1 MQPYEAKKSVWV
13 PCPKT
18 GGYRE
23 GFLESGGD
31 IANIGAEGADLTT
44 KLVVVSEQKL
54 SPILVDGHRVLQK
67 WNRAIH
73 KLKLCAYAEM

>member
-1 MQPYEAKKSVWV
+1 M

-44 KLVVVSEQKL
+44 KLVVVSCVIVVVVVVAA
-54 SPILVDGHRVLQK
+54 ILKTFL
-67 WNRAIH
+67 
-73 KLKLCAYAEM
+73 

>member
-54 SPILVDGHRVLQK
+54 SLISVGTNIGFSK
-67 WNRAIH
+67 NEI
-73 KLKLCAYAEM
+73 

>member
-54 SPILVDGHRVLQK
+54 LLLLLLLLLTPPPSWL
-67 WNRAIH
+67 W
-73 KLKLCAYAEM
+73 

>member
-1 MQPYEAKKSVWV
+1 M

-31 IANIGAEGADLTT
+31 IANIGAEGADLTV
-44 KLVVVSEQKL
+44 KLVVVS
-54 SPILVDGHRVLQK
+54 VD
-67 WNRAIH
+67 
-73 KLKLCAYAEM
+73 

>member
-1 MQPYEAKKSVWV
+1 M

-31 IANIGAEGADLTT
+31 IANIGAEGADLTV
-44 KLVVVSEQKL
+44 KLVVVSAVQSCYKIL
-54 SPILVDGHRVLQK
+54 SEFVGRGT
-67 WNRAIH
+67 
-73 KLKLCAYAEM
+73 